1 MNKPIGTDEMLD
13 RIEELEDQLASMTG
27 LWVKSDSEKQLLLG
41 RIEELEA
48 NLAKAVRLLE
58 LPVELATW
66 NTTLL
71 EDVIDFITELKGQ
84 DDE

>member
-58 LPVELATW
+58 LSVELATW